1 METIIIIILCLI
13 ILFSFIQIYKIKSKP
28 LKIDSIDKKQEIL
41 TYLNYIIKYS
51 IDIVILFDSKMKI
64 IDANEIAISFYGYS
78 REEMLKL
85 SIYDLRSP
93 ENKNDIEYMRD
104 ITKLGNPLIFETK
117 HLKKDGTLAMVEVNT
132 LLIDLEDKKYY
143 KSIIRDITERKKLE
157 IQLTAERYQL
167 RTIIDASPASIW
179 FKDTHNNFIHVNK
192 AAARIAN
199 RRVNEIEGKPTDE
212 IFPVES
218 DKYFTDDLEVINSGK
233 PKLNIIESVTV
244 GDKVRWVRT
253 DKIPWL
259 DTNHKIAG
267 VIAFALDITNV
278 IQYGKKIKMLAQAVE
293 SVSECVTI
301 TDMEDKIIFVNK
313 AFIQTYGFS
322 KEELIGKN
330 IKIVRPQLPN
340 TTYDEIL
347 RETLKGGWKGEL
359 INMKKDGTVFPVHL
373 STSVIKDEKDNP
385 VALIG
390 IVFDIT
396 KLKNQMNT
404 F

>member
-1 METIIIIILCLI
+1 METVIIIILTLI
-13 ILFSFIQIYKIKSKP
+13 ILFSFIQIYKFKSKSV
-28 LKIDSIDKKQEIL
+28 KIDPADKKHDIL
-41 TYLNYIIKYS
+41 TYLDYLIKYS

-64 IDANEIAISFYGYS
+64 IDANQIAINFYGFS

-132 LLIDLEDKKYY
+132 LLIDLENKKYF
-143 KSIIRDITERKKLE
+143 KCIIRDITERKKLE
-157 IQLTAERYQL
+157 LQLTSERYQL

-192 AAARIAN
+192 AAAKIAN
-199 RRVNEIEGKPTDE
+199 RRVEEIEGKPTGE

-233 PKLNIIESVTV
+233 PKLGIIESVTV
-244 GDKVRWVRT
+244 GDEVRWVRT

-259 DTNHKIAG
+259 NTDHKIAG
-267 VIAFALDITNV
+267 IIAFALDITDV
-278 IQYGKKIKMLAQAVE
+278 IQSGEKLKMLAQAIE
-293 SVSECVTI
+293 SVSECITI
-301 TDMEDKIIFVNK
+301 TDMNDNIIFVNN
-313 AFIQTYGFS
+313 AFIQTYGYS

-330 IKIVRPQLPN
+330 INIVRPQFPHV
-340 TTYDEIL
+340 TYDEIL
-347 RETLKGGWKGEL
+347 RETLEGGWKGEL
-359 INMKKDGTVFPVHL
+359 INRKKDGTEFPIHL

-396 KLKNQMNT
+396 K
-404 F
+404 

>member
-1 METIIIIILCLI
+1 
-13 ILFSFIQIYKIKSKP
+13 
-28 LKIDSIDKKQEIL
+28 
-41 TYLNYIIKYS
+41 
-51 IDIVILFDSKMKI
+51 
-64 IDANEIAISFYGYS
+64 
-78 REEMLKL
+78 
-85 SIYDLRSP
+85 
-93 ENKNDIEYMRD
+93 
-104 ITKLGNPLIFETK
+104 
-117 HLKKDGTLAMVEVNT
+117 MVEVST

-301 TDMEDKIIFVNK
+301 TDMKDKIIFVNK